1 MAGFCIEW
9 ANCGSSPPQSASNA
23 AFRANRSATFTRGS
37 PVRGLAAVY
46 RTGCSKSARRARS
59 SAVFVPV
66 LHRHAIDEQVVEG
79 VVVGQER
86 GGIGVDELA
95 EGLLERGIMDGPV
108 ELDQDGA
115 DSAAQED
122 FVVVLTLGRREV
134 GAGDDGVAEGSEYV
148 QSYYFNIGF
157 SYVHI

>member
-108 ELDQDGA
+108 ELDQA
-115 DSAAQED
+115 S
-122 FVVVLTLGRREV
+122 
-134 GAGDDGVAEGSEYV
+134 
-148 QSYYFNIGF
+148 QSDRSSSTNTTILQSSGN
-157 SYVHI
+157 HLA